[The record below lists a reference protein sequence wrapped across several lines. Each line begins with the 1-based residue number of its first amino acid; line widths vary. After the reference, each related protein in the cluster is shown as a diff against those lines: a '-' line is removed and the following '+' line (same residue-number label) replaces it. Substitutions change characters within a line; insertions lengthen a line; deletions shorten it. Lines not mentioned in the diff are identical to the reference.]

1 MSGGAIFAEGAF
13 MGYGT
18 NGQRLTEGTYSSTY
32 FDFNTSRVVLT
43 GTDVAG
49 INISTHFW
57 RRVA

>member
-1 MSGGAIFAEGAF
+1 